1 MSSEEFSANDD
12 DNVHTH
18 IAIFSCTCINMPANH
33 GLIKVKDKSLY
44 FCLFTSVILN
54 KITL

>member
-1 MSSEEFSANDD
+1 MS
-12 DNVHTH
+12 TL

-44 FCLFTSVILN
+44 FCLFTSVILI
-54 KITL
+54 KSHL